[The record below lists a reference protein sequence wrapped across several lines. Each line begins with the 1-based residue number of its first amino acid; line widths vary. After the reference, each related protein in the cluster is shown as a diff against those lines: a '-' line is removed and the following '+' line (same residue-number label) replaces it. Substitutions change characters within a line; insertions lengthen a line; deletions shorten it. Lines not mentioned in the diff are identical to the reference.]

1 MIVQAMAIAGLF
13 PEVPSRGFQMIDS
26 TTSRPSTAGPNRA
39 ASGKKAADLTKAVTN
54 ALSEGVMVSAAD
66 CLHACHAH
74 LTDPQNFW
82 KCINDA

>member
-1 MIVQAMAIAGLF
+1 
-13 PEVPSRGFQMIDS
+13 MIDS
-26 TTSRPSTAGPNRA
+26 TQHATDALSVMSGSTSAATSRPSTAGPNRA